1 MTSYEPLRRSW
12 SAAELLDGVGPHD
25 VRVTLDEARPH
36 AERLWTDLAA
46 EYDGR
51 LLQAEVL
58 GRGTEYTP
66 AFHAF
71 LRAWAEDEEHHARG
85 LLRLC
90 SLVLREPEGV
100 LLERLGERRADF
112 TGMGRWLDDEFAL
125 TVLLAYDEAMSTHG
139 YGEDIPFYASLGPP
153 PFERLLREL
162 KNDEAVHY
170 RNAVEL
176 LVAEHAHRADEV
188 AQVLDE
194 VVAYDAAQ
202 GEYRATF
209 LLDHASDQFSRDD
222 MERVGRSVRGAI
234 DRRMR
239 RASRGA
245 TSALTSPGP

>member
-1 MTSYEPLRRSW
+1 MTSYEPLRRVW
-12 SAAELLDGVGPHD
+12 SAAELLDGVRPED
-25 VRVTLDEARPH
+25 VRVSVEEGRAQEA
-36 AERLWTDLAA
+36 RLWTDLAA

-58 GRGTEYTP
+58 GRGTEYSP

-71 LRAWAEDEEHHARG
+71 LQAWADDEEHHAAG

-90 SLVLREPEGV
+90 SLVLREPEEA
-100 LLERLGERRADF
+100 LLARLGERRADF
-112 TGMGRWLDDEFAL
+112 TGMEAFLDDEFAL

-176 LVAEHAHRADEV
+176 LVAEHAHRVDEV
-188 AQVLDE
+188 GEMLDE
-194 VVAYDAAQ
+194 VVRYDATQ
-202 GEYRATF
+202 TEYRATF
-209 LLDHASDQFSRDD
+209 ILDHATDQFSSDD

-239 RASRGA
+239 RAHEGA
-245 TSALTSPGP
+245 SSATGDPQ